1 MTWPCELWGLSGS
14 DRGMSQHVEWKQTGT
29 HLTRHTA
36 PLLGRLHPR
45 PCPTL
50 DPVSSPEPVPLRT
63 RPHSEPG
70 PTQNPAPSQTRPNL
84 RLGPTTDPAPLQ
96 TWPHSRPGPTPDPAP
111 LRARPNSGP
120 PHSGPGHTPDLAPP
134 SPAWNSAM
142 RGRDLVSA
150 SPDPSPFLC

>member
-29 HLTRHTA
+29 HLTRHTD

-84 RLGPTTDPAPLQ
+84 RLGPTPDPAPLQ
-96 TWPHSRPGPTPDPAP
+96 TWPHSRPGPT
-111 LRARPNSGP
+111 SGP
-120 PHSGPGHTPDLAPP
+120 AQLRTPTLRTRPYSRPGPTFSCLELCHAWVSWCLDESGSG
-134 SPAWNSAM
+134 N
-142 RGRDLVSA
+142 
-150 SPDPSPFLC
+150 

>member
-1 MTWPCELWGLSGS
+1 
-14 DRGMSQHVEWKQTGT
+14 MSQHVEWKQTGT
-29 HLTRHTA
+29 HLTRHTD

-70 PTQNPAPSQTRPNL
+70 PTP
-84 RLGPTTDPAPLQ
+84 DPAPLL
-96 TWPHSRPGPTPDPAP
+96 TRPHSRPGPT
-111 LRARPNSGP
+111 SGP
-120 PHSGPGHTPDLAPP
+120 AQLRTPTLRTRPYSRPGPTFSCLELCHA
-134 SPAWNSAM
+134 
-142 RGRDLVSA
+142 RDLVSA